1 MQKRNVLQASESQI
15 STAPKNGRQKK
26 PIRKKKKASIEW
38 GRLFRVA
45 MFTFI
50 SRNHCFSL
58 LFIHRKSTS
67 KLLSDDLDE
76 L

>member
-38 GRLFRVA
+38 GQFV
-45 MFTFI
+45 
-50 SRNHCFSL
+50 
-58 LFIHRKSTS
+58 
-67 KLLSDDLDE
+67 
-76 L
+76 

>member
-38 GRLFRVA
+38 GRCL
-45 MFTFI
+45 
-50 SRNHCFSL
+50 
-58 LFIHRKSTS
+58 
-67 KLLSDDLDE
+67 E
-76 L
+76 LPVYFY